1 MHAFELQPSGFPVQ
15 KCNALASHIQHLILP
30 LASPSRGQHHSL
42 LIAHPAKKRF
52 INLKSN
58 KTPGQIAHLT
68 K

>member
-1 MHAFELQPSGFPVQ
+1 
-15 KCNALASHIQHLILP
+15 
-30 LASPSRGQHHSL
+30 